1 MGAVTTAVP
10 VAGTRMTLDDW
21 LTLPESDERVEL
33 IEGVVAVTSSPSE
46 PHQAIVTGLVVAL
59 ARACPAEFR
68 VRAGPLGVLVRDLTS
83 GLLPDLVVVRAD
95 DRTSL
100 DRLPAL
106 VVEVLSPSTRG
117 RDQVEKRRLYARR
130 GVASYWLLDPHVPD
144 LLALDLGAHGDYVQV
159 AHVSGSEVVD
169 LMLPYPI
176 RLVPADLPG

>member
-117 RDQVEKRRLYARR
+117 RDQVEKRRLVLASRSARSGPAGARPWRARR
-130 GVASYWLLDPHVPD
+130 LRPGRARQRIRGGRLDAPVPD
-144 LLALDLGAHGDYVQV
+144 
-159 AHVSGSEVVD
+159 
-169 LMLPYPI
+169 
-176 RLVPADLPG
+176 PADLLG